1 MKKKLMA
8 LGLFLML
15 SVGAFAGEK
24 IQLGLV
30 NPVQL
35 VPEGSAVDGLRLGLI
50 YTKNSSVKGV
60 DVNWLI
66 SDTTGKMEGVQV
78 FGLLNI
84 TGSGKGGQIFN
95 VINYSKGDF
104 EGVEL
109 ASINITKGFKGGR
122 LATINY
128 SENLDGVEL
137 GWVNISKNVKGFQVG
152 FINYT
157 ENMESGLQI
166 GLVNI
171 FTNGKLPVLP
181 IINGKF

>member
-1 MKKKLMA
+1 MKKKMLMLA
-8 LGLFLML
+8 VFLML
-15 SVGAFAGEK
+15 AVAAVAGEK

-35 VPEGSAVDGLRLGLI
+35 VPEGSSVDGLRLGLI
-50 YTKNSSVKGV
+50 YTKNSSVKGF
-60 DVNWLI
+60 DMNWLI

-78 FGLLNI
+78 FGLFNKV
-84 TGSGKGGQIFN
+84 GSGKGGQVFN
-95 VINYSKGDF
+95 FINYSTGEF

-109 ASINITKGFKGGR
+109 AAFNITKGFKGGR

-128 SENLDGVEL
+128 SDKMEGFEVA
-137 GWVNISKNVKGFQVG
+137 WVNISKNVKGFQIG

-166 GLVNI
+166 GLANI
-171 FTNGKLPVLP
+171 YMNGKIPVLP